1 MNQIKNIID
10 DIGIS
15 AFESNIMIAGLAVIS
30 DSGKL
35 IYQTKNFDV
44 SKHINSILNVI
55 KGDQLF
61 IFNDTEFSIVDRS
74 NNGIIGTNKTGM
86 GHVLFVPFQDGVL
99 ISYAMPKAEP
109 ITALSFLKNLSMK
122 LNGIL

>member
-1 MNQIKNIID
+1 MSQIKNIID
-10 DIGIS
+10 DLGIA

-30 DSGKL
+30 DSGIL
-35 IYQTKNFDV
+35 IYQTDNFDI

-61 IFNDTEFSIVDRS
+61 VFNDIEFSIVERS
-74 NNGIIGTNKTGM
+74 TNGMIGTNTTGM
-86 GHVLFVPFQDGVL
+86 GHVLFVPFQGGVL

-109 ITALSFLKNLSMK
+109 ITALSFLKDFSIK